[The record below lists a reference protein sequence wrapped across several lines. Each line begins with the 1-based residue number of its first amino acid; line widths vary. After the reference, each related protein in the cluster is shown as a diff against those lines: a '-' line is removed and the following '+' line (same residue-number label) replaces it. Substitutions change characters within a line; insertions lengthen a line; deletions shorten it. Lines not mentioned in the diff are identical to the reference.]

1 MALAVYQINVTSNIN
16 KTILDS
22 DTHAKVEEALN
33 SIRPFLKADGG
44 DVELISID
52 DDVVRLKLLGACSS
66 CEISHITMKAG
77 IEESIRRIYPEVKEV
92 LAEA

>member
-1 MALAVYQINVTSNIN
+1 
-16 KTILDS
+16 LDS
-22 DTHAKVEEALN
+22 ETQAKIEEALN

-44 DVELISID
+44 DVELVSVENDI
-52 DDVVRLKLLGACSS
+52 VRLKLLGACSS

-92 LAEA
+92 VAEA